1 MHCILSAPSAAIN
14 VDDRCCAG
22 FFYVKN
28 HGVPQDL
35 IDREFEVNS
44 RYSQSAASLTL
55 LLYAPSRFE
64 PNFRLSYDARSAG
77 ILSCQ
82 RR

>member
-1 MHCILSAPSAAIN
+1 MRCVLSAPSAAIN
-14 VDDRCCAG
+14 IDDGCCAG

-28 HGVPQDL
+28 HGVSQDL

-44 RYSQSAASLTL
+44 RYIQSAASLTL
-55 LLYAPSRFE
+55 LLYAPPRSE
-64 PNFRLSYDARSAG
+64 LNVRLSYDARAAG
-77 ILSCQ
+77 TLSCQ